1 MKSLYTY
8 ITEERMRLK
17 DIPFDLDLFKK
28 FIQDAII
35 DFNYEDSEY
44 WEPMKISI
52 INKYN
57 TKIWDIFRSYCES
70 YLELQ
75 DNTSI
80 EEFYNKFAQI
90 PLDRFNRALGAGSN
104 GVVLSF
110 HDKIIKIY
118 YGNKIKNTDEP
129 FYKWCLN
136 NDSKVF
142 PKIYKMGKN
151 WCVME
156 LLKTRTP
163 KCIKYMNIIDNFPV
177 KNFKIISDIAKGKT
191 LEDTSVLTKDQLEVY
206 NWCLTVKK
214 TMDEI
219 NNRYIS
225 YPGDLVLNNIGER
238 ENGDIV
244 FFDI

>member
-80 EEFYNKFAQI
+80 EEFYNKF
-90 PLDRFNRALGAGSN
+90 
-104 GVVLSF
+104 
-110 HDKIIKIY
+110 
-118 YGNKIKNTDEP
+118 T
-129 FYKWCLN
+129 
-136 NDSKVF
+136 
-142 PKIYKMGKN
+142 
-151 WCVME
+151 
-156 LLKTRTP
+156 
-163 KCIKYMNIIDNFPV
+163 
-177 KNFKIISDIAKGKT
+177 
-191 LEDTSVLTKDQLEVY
+191 
-206 NWCLTVKK
+206 
-214 TMDEI
+214 
-219 NNRYIS
+219 
-225 YPGDLVLNNIGER
+225 
-238 ENGDIV
+238 
-244 FFDI
+244 